1 MKIPRYKLYLAALDF
16 ITVLLSIY
24 AAKYI
29 AFLENPSTI
38 YVGVWN
44 NLLFGLF
51 FVLISFTFLFIF
63 QYYGLYKLNTFIK
76 RAFQF
81 ISFSRALFLGVIV
94 IISLSFIA
102 KIPGIRDSRLFI
114 ILFTINLII
123 LFIFLRA
130 VLFRNLFLKFA
141 KSRYFRRK
149 LIIVGAGKAGKLLGA
164 KLFFENNYGTKLIG
178 YIDDNIPVGTKVLND
193 FKVLGPTTNLLEIS
207 ARQKI
212 SEVIIAIDNIEYER
226 LLNIIDLCI
235 KASLDVKLA
244 SELFDIVPQKIIT
257 DSYSGI
263 PIVDVSPRINQNIT
277 LLFKRVIDFIG
288 VMIGLILLSPVLLL
302 IAVLVKTTSKGP
314 VLFKQKRIGLNGKEF
329 LFFKFRSMT
338 IINEDDSE
346 RQKQMILF
354 MKDKHTNG
362 ETKVINEARITWIG
376 KYIRKLSLDELP
388 QLLNVLR
395 GEMSLVGPRPC
406 LPYEYENY
414 DEWQKRRLK
423 VLPGCTGV
431 WQVSG
436 RSNVSFTDSVVLDLY
451 YINNMSPWLDLQLIL
466 KTFPVMIFGK
476 GGK

>member
-24 AAKYI
+24 VAKYV
-29 AFLENPSTI
+29 AFYENPNTI
-38 YVGVWN
+38 YVGVWD
-44 NLLFGLF
+44 NLLFGIF
-51 FVLISFTFLFIF
+51 FILISFTFLFIF

-76 RAFQF
+76 RTFHF
-81 ISFSRALFLGVIV
+81 ISFSRALFLGVI
-94 IISLSFIA
+94 IIILLSFIA

-114 ILFTINLII
+114 ILFTLNLII
-123 LFIFLRA
+123 LFIFLRV

-141 KSRYFRRK
+141 KSRYFGRK
-149 LIIVGAGKAGKLLGA
+149 LIIVGAGKAGKLIGA
-164 KLFFENNYGTKLIG
+164 KLFFENNYGTKLMG
-178 YIDDNIPVGTKVLND
+178 YIDDNIPFGTKVLND
-193 FKVLGPTTNLLEIS
+193 FKVLGSTTNLLEVS
-207 ARQKI
+207 AKKKI
-212 SEVIIAIDNIEYER
+212 SEAIIAIDNIEYER

-244 SELFDIVPQKIIT
+244 SELFDIVPQKTIT
-257 DSYSGI
+257 DSYFGI
-263 PIVDVSPRINQNIT
+263 PLIDVSPRINQNIA
-277 LLFKRVIDFIG
+277 LLFKPVMDFIG
-288 VMIGLILLSPVLLL
+288 AMIGLILLSPVLIL
-302 IAVLVKTTSKGP
+302 ISVLVKTTSKGP
-314 VLFKQKRIGLNGKEF
+314 VLFRQKRIGLNGKEF

-338 IINEDDSE
+338 GVEEADTE
-346 RQKQMILF
+346 RQRHMLEF
-354 MKDKHTNG
+354 MKDENANG
-362 ETKVINEARITWIG
+362 DTKIINGTRVTWIG
-376 KYIRKLSLDELP
+376 KYIRKTSLDELP
-388 QLLNVLR
+388 QLLNVLK
-395 GEMSLVGPRPC
+395 GDMSLVGPRPC